1 MESRNWVSL
10 FYDYY
15 VKGWSA
21 ETESLYF
28 IIIML
33 RDGVQKLS
41 RAYGIDS
48 QNPMVL
54 NHLANHFFFKKDYN
68 KVGHYTP
75 IGVLRISTT

>member
-1 MESRNWVSL
+1 MFPCSRNAQTAFVEKPQFDNSCMEVYCKL
-10 FYDYY
+10 RLQ
-15 VKGWSA
+15 
-21 ETESLYF
+21 SLYF
-28 IIIML
+28 IIVLL

-68 KVGHYTP
+68 KVG
-75 IGVLRISTT
+75 